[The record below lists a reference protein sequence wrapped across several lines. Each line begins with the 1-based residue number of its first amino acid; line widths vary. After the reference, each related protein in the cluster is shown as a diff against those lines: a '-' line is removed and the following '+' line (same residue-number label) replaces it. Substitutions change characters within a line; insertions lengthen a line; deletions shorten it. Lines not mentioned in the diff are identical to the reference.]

1 MPLLAISLQLLAAV
15 HQMVGTSRH
24 QVCSLV
30 VKQTA
35 VQPDARFLK
44 DPQDGSVTSVNV
56 SQAPGTILRFS
67 TGTTWHIFRVFPEG
81 WSYSIPFL
89 LCQSLCIGHLSW
101 ESVGCVLKGLFPFL
115 DACYY
120 FHPSRAI
127 SSVSG
132 TTLCG
137 RPGSWPH
144 SKLQFLLKSK
154 HWKWLHELIP
164 AIIVESAADGKE
176 TGSATA
182 NDGAKT
188 TPSTAADVGRSC
200 KFTNSLFYM
209 ENIVI
214 KTIEKKAKTGR
225 RKPPKTSR
233 SFWQCLELQE
243 CTLYFSALF

>member
-1 MPLLAISLQLLAAV
+1 MKLLNPLLTLSKLLYRSLILRVCGLCPELQL
-15 HQMVGTSRH
+15 
-24 QVCSLV
+24 
-30 VKQTA
+30 
-35 VQPDARFLK
+35 
-44 DPQDGSVTSVNV
+44 
-56 SQAPGTILRFS
+56 I
-67 TGTTWHIFRVFPEG
+67 TW
-81 WSYSIPFL
+81 
-89 LCQSLCIGHLSW
+89 
-101 ESVGCVLKGLFPFL
+101 KGLFPFL

-120 FHPSRAI
+120 FHPSQAI

-188 TPSTAADVGRSC
+188 TPSTAADVGRSR
-200 KFTNSLFYM
+200 KFTYFLFYM
-209 ENIVI
+209 ENFVI

-233 SFWQCLELQE
+233 LFWQCLKLQE
-243 CTLYFSALF
+243 SALYFSALF